1 MNNRDQVVFLVP
13 QQSVYTYMEGVKEKY
28 NRDQIVFPVPQ
39 QSVYIHFR
47 MDSMMILMQQQQFQL
62 IYKILH

>member
-1 MNNRDQVVFLVP
+1 
-13 QQSVYTYMEGVKEKY
+13 MEGVKEKY